1 MKQTAKRLLSMAL
14 AFVMVLSLL
23 PAMSV
28 TALADEEG
36 EDDST
41 TKDAFGIAMTEWTEA
56 EKIQDQKYKEETE
69 PRLRKY
75 IKEHPFMDII
85 QVPKV
90 LQFFGYEPTKL
101 SWYDISTKYFL
112 SDNFIRDFHDEVPG
126 ASAKD
131 CGNYLDMNLGMANYL
146 AKRYLDNV
154 LYGIDDSRLIYP
166 Q

>member
-56 EKIQDQKYKEETE
+56 EKQN
-69 PRLRKY
+69 RRR
-75 IKEHPFMDII
+75 
-85 QVPKV
+85 QV
-90 LQFFGYEPTKL
+90 LHQER
-101 SWYDISTKYFL
+101 
-112 SDNFIRDFHDEVPG
+112 IRRVR
-126 ASAKD
+126 AARV
-131 CGNYLDMNLGMANYL
+131 A
-146 AKRYLDNV
+146 A
-154 LYGIDDSRLIYP
+154 
-166 Q
+166 